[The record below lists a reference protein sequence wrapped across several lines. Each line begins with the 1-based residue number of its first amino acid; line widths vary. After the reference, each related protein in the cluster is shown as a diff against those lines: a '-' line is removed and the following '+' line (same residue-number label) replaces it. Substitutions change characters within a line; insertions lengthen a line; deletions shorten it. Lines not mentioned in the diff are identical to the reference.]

1 MNRLAKRKVVFSW
14 NFPLFTG
21 FAHLE
26 EQDRRKT
33 DAVIQWNHLKLQTV
47 VEEKTT
53 RDKTSCN
60 TLYMFRWWFDNQVL
74 KISLFYLTTSSS

>member
-1 MNRLAKRKVVFSW
+1 MSRLAKRKVVFSW

-26 EQDRRKT
+26 EQERRKT
-33 DAVIQWNHLKLQTV
+33 DAGIQWNHLKLQTV

-53 RDKTSCN
+53 RDKTYCN
-60 TLYMFRWWFDNQVL
+60 TLYMFRENGGLIIKCL
-74 KISLFYLTTSSS
+74 KDCCFI